1 MSPNTAGD
9 VIAKVLDQGFVPSAT
24 DNSHDALPAVNW
36 DVWVCAAVKVAVPA
50 FKTVTRPLDESTV
63 ATLVSLLVYE
73 TALPRELV
81 AATLNDKSGAY
92 VLEMVPLMSVVR
104 VIVVLA
110 RFTVMALL
118 SIDELAYWLVAAV
131 VALNV
136 TVPAPTR
143 VIAPVDALMV
153 ATLETSVV
161 VEYVMAPAGL

>member
-1 MSPNTAGD
+1 
-9 VIAKVLDQGFVPSAT
+9 
-24 DNSHDALPAVNW
+24 
-36 DVWVCAAVKVAVPA
+36 
-50 FKTVTRPLDESTV
+50 
-63 ATLVSLLVYE
+63 
-73 TALPRELV
+73 
-81 AATLNDKSGAY
+81 
-92 VLEMVPLMSVVR
+92 MVPLMSVAR

-118 SIDELAYWLVAAV
+118 SIDELAYWLVAAA

-143 VIAPVDALMV
+143 VIAPLLASMV

>member
-1 MSPNTAGD
+1 MAN
-9 VIAKVLDQGFVPSAT
+9 VLDQGFVPSAT
-24 DNSHDALPAVNW
+24 VKAHDALPAEYW

-63 ATLVSLLVYE
+63 ATVVSLLEYE
-73 TALPRELV
+73 TAPPPMPRELV

-118 SIDELAYWLVAAV
+118 SIEELAYWLVAAA

-143 VIAPVDALMV
+143 VIAPVEALMV
-153 ATLETSVV
+153 ATLEISVV